1 MSRFTFFLGEAYRAL
16 RRNAAPSVA
25 AIVTIAITVL
35 LVGVLV
41 PVLDASGAK
50 TNDVRDQISL
60 KVFLF
65 KQSEQSEI
73 KALSKQIEA
82 TPHVAAVD
90 FISPAEALKILE
102 SDLKEKNILSALDN
116 RNPLPPSFNVRLDDA
131 DNLEAV
137 QASLSPT
144 DPAGKPQ
151 PISAAI
157 EEVVV
162 ADQTDQIRQVTGA
175 VKILLAVI
183 AVLLGIASL
192 FLVGNTIRL
201 SIYARRREVEV
212 MRLVGAT
219 SWFIRWPFVIE
230 GLVVGVAGAMIAV
243 GILFLGKVTIVDP
256 LSEKFAL
263 IENLNTIAFGELIV
277 VLIGSAM
284 VVAALGSGVTLRRF
298 LRV

>member
-1 MSRFTFFLGEAYRAL
+1 MGRVSFFFSEAYRAL

-65 KQSEQSEI
+65 KQSEKSEV
-73 KALSKQIEA
+73 KALEEQIA
-82 TPHVAAVD
+82 GIPHVAGVD
-90 FISPAEALKILE
+90 YISSAQALKILE
-102 SDLKEKNILSALDN
+102 ADLDEKNILSALDN
-116 RNPLPPSFNVRLDDA
+116 RNPLAPSFNVRLEDA

-137 QASLSPT
+137 QAALSPT

-151 PISAAI
+151 PLSAAV
-157 EEVVV
+157 EEIVV

-175 VKILLAVI
+175 VKILLGVI

-230 GLVVGVAGAMIAV
+230 GLVVGIAV
-243 GILFLGKVTIVDP
+243 MSAVSP
-256 LSEKFAL
+256 AALSSGGDTAR
-263 IENLNTIAFGELIV
+263 TP
-277 VLIGSAM
+277 GSAPT
-284 VVAALGSGVTLRRF
+284 AATIESSRTSLFSKWL
-298 LRV
+298 